1 MIKNILNNPLVYHL
15 SQKFFLADNFRKKI
29 LKKLINRK
37 NIDLL
42 DIGCGPGNMITYL
55 SFNKYY
61 GFDTDKKYIEFAK
74 KKYPDCYFF
83 CEKFTKSSLKKISK
97 VDIVI
102 LFGVLHH
109 ISNNEIL
116 DLIKNLKLAL
126 KKDSQIIILDPVYVK
141 NQNKIAKFLIDN
153 DRGDFVRT
161 TKGYLDLFKKSRTA
175 FTYKI
180 YNQKIIPYTNIVTIL
195 QN

>member
-1 MIKNILNNPLVYHL
+1 MIKNILNNPTLYHL
-15 SQKFFLADNFRKKI
+15 SQKFFLADNFRKKL
-29 LKKLINRK
+29 LKKLITKK
-37 NIDLL
+37 NIDVL
-42 DIGCGPGNMITYL
+42 DIGCGPGNMINYL
-55 SFNKYY
+55 SFNRYF

-74 KKYPDCYFF
+74 KKYLDCIFF
-83 CEKFTKSSLKKISK
+83 CEKFTKLSLKKISK
-97 VDIVI
+97 VDVVI

-109 ISNNEIL
+109 ISNDEVL

-126 KKDSQIIILDPVYVK
+126 KKIQKIIILDPVYVK

-161 TKGYLDLFKKSRTA
+161 EKGYLDLFKKSRTT
-175 FTYKI
+175 FTHKI

-195 QN
+195 KN